1 MLDAR
6 WNGAAAIRNDALMTS
21 SWPLLAGAALATV
34 VRSQSWRAVRDCP
47 YPSLPLFARVGNRE
61 ETSRRLCGSL
71 TFTACMR
78 RTRNTDASRL
88 ARKPNE
94 GTDASHNKGR
104 PRSTRL
110 MHKVPGRPESATM
123 AAPRTW
129 HKRIV
134 RSGPRTASSP
144 AADSGAVGLLTAP
157 SFWRRGIESGF
168 CPRSMA
174 LPRLVEVVEAR
185 FQLDP
190 AHERGQLLKDDG

>member
-71 TFTACMR
+71 AFTACMR

-104 PRSTRL
+104 PRSTPDAQGAR
-110 MHKVPGRPESATM
+110 
-123 AAPRTW
+123 AAR
-129 HKRIV
+129 
-134 RSGPRTASSP
+134 
-144 AADSGAVGLLTAP
+144 
-157 SFWRRGIESGF
+157 
-168 CPRSMA
+168 
-174 LPRLVEVVEAR
+174 
-185 FQLDP
+185 
-190 AHERGQLLKDDG
+190 ERDDDGPSNVAQAYRPIGAKNRF